1 MKNRSDWALGI
12 DIGGTNTK
20 VALVGRE
27 GRVAALETILTRPE
41 GSVAQA
47 PELVRRVA
55 ESAGRCLQGHPAEA
69 AGVAVAGFVDD
80 ARESMIYNPNL
91 PWLADFPLKS
101 ALSRALGMPALL
113 EVDSN
118 AAGLAEYRYGSGRG
132 ASRFLCLT
140 AGTGLGGGMVVNG
153 DLLRFTGQC
162 LGDVGHV
169 VLDADG
175 PVCSCGG
182 RGCAE
187 ALIAQ
192 DRIVEQAGCGGGLL
206 DVIQAAREGDLKAR
220 SALEAAG
227 RALGLLAASLAH
239 IFQPD
244 RIAIAGGLSEA
255 GNLVLPSAQ
264 SAFRRNASDASRN
277 QVRIVTASLGR
288 TAGVIGAAAPLL
300 TEDAGTFGPP

>member
-1 MKNRSDWALGI
+1 MTNRGDWALGI

-27 GRVAALETILTRPE
+27 GHIEALETIPTRPE
-41 GSVAQA
+41 DSGAQA
-47 PELVRRVA
+47 PELVRRIT
-55 ESAGRCLQGHPAEA
+55 ESAGRCLQGYPAEA

-80 ARESMIYNPNL
+80 GRESMIYNPNL

-101 ALSRALGMPALL
+101 ALSRALGMPVVL

-118 AAGLAEYRYGSGRG
+118 AACLAEYRFGSGRG

-175 PVCSCGG
+175 PACSCGG

-187 ALIAQ
+187 ALVAQ
-192 DRIVEQAGCGGGLL
+192 SRIVDQAGCMGGLL
-206 DVIQAAREGDLKAR
+206 DVIQAAREGHLHAR
-220 SALEAAG
+220 SALESAG
-227 RALGLLAASLAH
+227 RALGLLAASLAQ

-244 RIAIAGGLSEA
+244 RIAFAGGLSEA
-255 GNLVLPSAQ
+255 GGLVLDGAQ
-264 SAFRRNASDASRN
+264 IAFLRNSSDASRD

-288 TAGVIGAAAPLL
+288 TSGVIGAAAPLL
-300 TEDAGTFGPP
+300 TEDGGTFGPP

>member
-1 MKNRSDWALGI
+1 MTNRGDWALGI

-27 GRVAALETILTRPE
+27 GHVTALETIPTRAE
-41 GSVAQA
+41 GSEA
-47 PELVRRVA
+47 PAPDLMRRVA
-55 ESAGRCLQGHPAEA
+55 ESAGRCLQGHAAEA

-101 ALSRALGMPALL
+101 ALSRALGMPVLL

-118 AAGLAEYRYGSGRG
+118 AACLAECRFGSGRG

-153 DLLRFTGQC
+153 NLLRFAGQC

-175 PVCSCGG
+175 PACSCGG

-187 ALIAQ
+187 ALVAQ
-192 DRIVEQAGCGGGLL
+192 GRIVEQAGCGSGLL
-206 DVIQAAREGDLKAR
+206 DVIQAAREGHPQALK
-220 SALEAAG
+220 ALEAAG
-227 RALGLLAASLAH
+227 RALGLLAASLAQ

-244 RIAIAGGLSEA
+244 RIAFAGGLSEA
-255 GNLVLPSAQ
+255 GDLILPAAQ
-264 SAFRRNASDASRN
+264 SAFQRNASDASRG
-277 QVRIVTASLGR
+277 QVRLVTASLGR

-300 TEDAGTFGPP
+300 TWNGGTFGPP